1 MPNWFAPWKFFCI
14 SLIFLL
20 TSLSSRYPKT
30 LKKRKCLFFCKTLT
44 LDKSKRKHSKTG
56 KIRIETGKRSTK
68 SWNISNIN
76 IMTSFSSNRAN
87 FFLVRLSEREFSL
100 AMDSLLS
107 SFRSILEQLTAYSRL
122 PSKPWPWSIQNAEPL
137 VLRPVDTLQRR
148 WVRSRCRSGADPCR
162 EVESLRQK
170 EPPLSLRCSL
180 RGLQVSHSSGHVF
193 DQASPVFLQPHSCQ
207 NFSVL
212 SSFLSLCCK

>member
-76 IMTSFSSNRAN
+76 SMTFFSLNRAN

-148 WVRSRCRSGADPCR
+148 WVRSRCRSGADHDERSSHWGRRSHLCR
-162 EVESLRQK
+162 
-170 EPPLSLRCSL
+170 
-180 RGLQVSHSSGHVF
+180 SGAPWGASQHVF

-207 NFSVL
+207 TFSVL